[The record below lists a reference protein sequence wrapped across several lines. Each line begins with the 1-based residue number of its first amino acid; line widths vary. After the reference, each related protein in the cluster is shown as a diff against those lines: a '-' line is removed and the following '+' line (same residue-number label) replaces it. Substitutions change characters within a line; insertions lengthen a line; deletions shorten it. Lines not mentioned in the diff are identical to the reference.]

1 MVKSGDFK
9 SPIALYPIGSRGFE
23 SRLGLNYQG
32 STRGKKWQRS
42 PHRDESLARW
52 FESSL
57 PWILDALYKMKPVT
71 IEYSNDTAPAFKGHL
86 NCIVSWASNDLL
98 TFWAAY
104 YYFCFP
110 VPEKIPN
117 ELALYIALKGLRIA
131 KKSKIIDDIF
141 VRDLTWFNEK
151 FRKGG
156 KIYHLNK
163 EIFFKKIKQTT
174 KGYKI
179 LD

>member
-1 MVKSGDFK
+1 
-9 SPIALYPIGSRGFE
+9 
-23 SRLGLNYQG
+23 
-32 STRGKKWQRS
+32 
-42 PHRDESLARW
+42 
-52 FESSL
+52 
-57 PWILDALYKMKPVT
+57 MKPLT

-98 TFWAAY
+98 TFWTAY

-141 VRDLTWFNEK
+141 VRNLSWFNEK
-151 FRKGG
+151 FWKGEE
-156 KIYHLNK
+156 IYHLNK
-163 EIFFKKIKQTT
+163 EFFFKKIKQTT